1 MKEYEPMKDNDTV
14 YGWVCGYCAYPI
26 AFSQKCCEECGNKVD
41 WTVFMDE
48 TGGEKK
54 GGQNMDDLYA
64 YMNKKL
70 DEMHENN
77 SATISIG
84 FAEFAR
90 LFQLVCMMKQ
100 IRTIANV

>member
-1 MKEYEPMKDNDTV
+1 
-14 YGWVCGYCAYPI
+14 
-26 AFSQKCCEECGNKVD
+26 
-41 WTVFMDE
+41 MDE
-48 TGGEKK
+48 
-54 GGQNMDDLYA
+54 LYD